1 MNRASKLEQDI
12 NTINNS
18 NKKDTTK
25 LEEVFVLVKKFED
38 ENPIEE
44 TFAKISLVLKDFT
57 EDSPTFNLLRQY
69 INEYNDINFFIDSS
83 KHLFVRNST
92 LDEQITPQQRDQ

>member
-1 MNRASKLEQDI
+1 MNRASILEQNI

-18 NKKDTTK
+18 GKKETTK

-69 INEYNDINFFIDSS
+69 IHEYSDINFFIDSS

-92 LDEQITPQQRDQ
+92 FDE